1 MRMHR
6 TLSGLVGAALIG
18 VAPLSLATTADAAE
32 AEVVEL
38 TAVSTAAGDLPKRK
52 VSSKIIETKRN
63 RLIFKGN
70 VSPGHARK
78 PVFIQKRNCLKRSCD
93 WHKFNK
99 VITNKRGGFSSR
111 VTAPRKGYDYWR
123 AKVRAHGGY
132 GTSYSEAWRT
142 YIA

>member
-1 MRMHR
+1 MLVRR
-6 TLSGLVGAALIG
+6 TLSGLVGAALLG
-18 VAPLSLATTADAAE
+18 VAPLSLSTPADAAE
-32 AEVVEL
+32 AELVGR
-38 TAVSTAAGDLPKRK
+38 TAVAATGELPKRK
-52 VSSKIIETKRN
+52 VSSKIVETKRN
-63 RLIFKGN
+63 KLIFRGN

-99 VITNKRGGFSSR
+99 VTTNRRGGFSSR